1 MFDKQAGAEIDVWV
15 CDFAPETGDSGS
27 GQFDPDGR
35 LVAVTFARTD
45 EGKSH
50 AVPAGRVRA
59 FLKAM
64 AGKAPA
70 SPEAP
75 AKGDPAAPPP
85 PGPPPGPNYEWKKL
99 PGVGG
104 SYDGYGWV
112 ERGRAQ
118 GD

>member
-1 MFDKQAGAEIDVWV
+1 MLAMPRAARVEI
-15 CDFAPETGDSGS
+15 G
-27 GQFDPDGR
+27 
-35 LVAVTFARTD
+35 L
-45 EGKSH
+45 
-50 AVPAGRVRA
+50 
-59 FLKAM
+59 
-64 AGKAPA
+64 
-70 SPEAP
+70 
-75 AKGDPAAPPP
+75 PAAPPP